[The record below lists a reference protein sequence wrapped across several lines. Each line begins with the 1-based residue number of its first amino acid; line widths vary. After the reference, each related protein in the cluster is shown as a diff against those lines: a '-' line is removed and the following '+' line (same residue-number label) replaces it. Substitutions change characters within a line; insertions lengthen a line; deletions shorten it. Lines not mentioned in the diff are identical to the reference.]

1 MKINKKHFLILIS
14 VSITIK
20 ILYLLFSLLINSIN
34 SDATIYNQYIN
45 IVKKA
50 DSHWYQSI
58 AEKGY
63 PEVKTK
69 KDLGTFKNGKSIKQ
83 SKWAFFPF
91 YPLLNKINFK
101 VFKLNFDD
109 SAFLLS
115 LIFSIMSILGMYW
128 FGLIFYNDQS
138 LALYTA
144 LILFCSPFTF
154 YFSMFYTEAIYLT
167 FMIFSFIVIYYNQY
181 LILSLLLIPLVLLR
195 PNGIFILIPL
205 YLYHLETQ
213 GILIKYKLKLKEII
227 SSRNLFKSISF
238 LSGVLTFLLFLFY
251 QYKKTAFLFAFI
263 IAQKG
268 WNRELS
274 FPLLSFF
281 NSESEVMQINSM
293 FTIIIII
300 YAIIIRKKL
309 PLSLT
314 VLIWI
319 SLMLPL
325 FSGSV
330 MSMTRFVSVIFPLFL
345 IFSKSLY
352 QYKYKL
358 PLLIILL
365 IFHFLSFYTWV
376 IGHSISY

>member
-1 MKINKKHFLILIS
+1 MKINKRHFLILIS
-14 VSITIK
+14 FSIAIK
-20 ILYLLFSLLINSIN
+20 VLYLLFSLLINPIN
-34 SDATIYNQYIN
+34 GDPIIYNQYIN

-50 DSHWYQSI
+50 DSYWYQSI

-69 KDLGTFKNGKSIKQ
+69 KDLGAFKNGKSIKQ

-91 YPLLNKINFK
+91 YPLLNKINFTI
-101 VFKLNFDD
+101 FKLNFDD

-115 LIFSIMSILGMYW
+115 FIFSIMSILGMYW
-128 FGLIFYNDQS
+128 FSLIFYNDQS
-138 LALYTA
+138 LALYTT

-167 FMIFSFIVIYYNQY
+167 FMVFSFIAIYHNKY
-181 LILSLLLIPLVLLR
+181 LLLSLLIIPLVLLR

-205 YLYHLETQ
+205 YLYHLERQ
-213 GILIKYKLKLKEII
+213 EILTNFKVKFVEII
-227 SSRNLFKSISF
+227 SPKNLFKSISF
-238 LSGVLTFLLFLFY
+238 LTGILTFLLFLLY
-251 QYKKTAFLFAFI
+251 QYKKTGFLFAFI
-263 IAQKG
+263 FAQKG
-268 WNRELS
+268 WNRELT
-274 FPLLSFF
+274 FPLFSFF
-281 NSESEVMQINSM
+281 SSESEVMQINSI

-300 YAIIIRKKL
+300 YSIIIRKKL

-314 VLIWI
+314 VLICI
-319 SLMLPL
+319 SVMLPL

-352 QYKYKL
+352 HYKYKFSF
-358 PLLIILL
+358 LIILL